1 MCIFIIVIWLKS
13 VCEINFFLFQ
23 DPKEAGSDDEEANL
37 DEDEINKRFVLYS
50 KDWINEC
57 FFGCFMLC
65 LSAFLTKMF
74 GLVKSDS
81 GLFKFP

>member
-1 MCIFIIVIWLKS
+1 

-50 KDWINEC
+50 KD
-57 FFGCFMLC
+57 
-65 LSAFLTKMF
+65 
-74 GLVKSDS
+74 
-81 GLFKFP
+81 